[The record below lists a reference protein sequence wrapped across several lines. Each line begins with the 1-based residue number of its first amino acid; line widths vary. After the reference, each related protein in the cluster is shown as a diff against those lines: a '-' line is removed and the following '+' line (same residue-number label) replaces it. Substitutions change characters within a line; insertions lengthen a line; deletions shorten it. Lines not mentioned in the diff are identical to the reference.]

1 MNSPT
6 NFITEVISTVGNLT
20 ATLTAETQK
29 ILEKTTIS
37 TGQTLDWIAANP
49 VIQAADKIIGMDW
62 LMTFLGKVNIAKV
75 QNTVEEMRSQYPQ
88 ETSHQIAQRLII
100 QKTWSGGRLG
110 LITNIIPPIAALFL
124 GIELIATTKLQT
136 EMVYEIAAAYNLD
149 LNESARRGE
158 VLAIFALSLGAD
170 VLKTGLSVVEIIPGI
185 GAVVGASTNA
195 ALLYVLGQTACR
207 FYQGKVANADILA
220 LQSQTDTDWQ
230 VALQQS
236 KVMDR
241 ILAHMVQ
248 LSYPEQDW
256 TEALGKV
263 KTAFPSSV
271 ETIGV
276 NLKQRHDLST
286 LLQQLIPEFAPLTL
300 HRCYDIAIA
309 QGNITLEQQNILRQ
323 IADKFDLDLSTLAA
337 LQPEQ

>member
-6 NFITEVISTVGNLT
+6 NFITEVISTVDNLT
-20 ATLTAETQK
+20 ATLTK
-29 ILEKTTIS
+29 ILEKTTVS
-37 TGQTLDWIAANP
+37 TGQTLDAIAAHP
-49 VIQAADKIIGMDW
+49 VIQAADKIVGIDW
-62 LMTFLGKVNIAKV
+62 LMTFLGKVNTAKV
-75 QNTVEEMRSQYPQ
+75 QRTVEEMRSQYPQ
-88 ETSHQIAQRLII
+88 ETSQQIAQRLIM

-195 ALLYVLGQTACR
+195 AMLYVLGQTACR
-207 FYQGKVANADILA
+207 FYQGKIANADILA

-236 KVMDR
+236 RVMDR

-248 LSYPEQDW
+248 VSYPNQDW
-256 TEALGKV
+256 TEVLGKI

-271 ETIGV
+271 ETIRG
-276 NLKQRHDLST
+276 NLKQHHDLSA
-286 LLQQLIPEFAPLTL
+286 LLQELIPEFAPLTL
-300 HRCYDIAIA
+300 HRCYDIAVA
-309 QGNITLEQQNILRQ
+309 QGNITLEQQNILNQ
-323 IADKFDLDLSTLAA
+323 IADKFDLDLSTLTA
-337 LQPEQ
+337 LNQEQ